1 MIKYAYYGLLTAF
14 ALLLLIAV
22 IYYLVKPAPA
32 GDSSVGWATGIFYL
46 AGLAGILLVALL
58 FWRNKPI
65 GIAILCIPLL
75 LAFLPAITDRFT
87 DLYAWLP
94 TGKKES
100 LNLHIVNNTKA
111 LVNVKLECWF
121 EGAYEHEFRLYKTLE
136 FTARPFEASQHRLS
150 EYDTRL
156 LSTKSGFVRIVLFE
170 CIQESGKGYTFVRE
184 IQPCMQNEKVAVEA
198 FKTKHYVLT
207 IDAEK
212 NSEAFQNEIARLKK
226 DSVYV
231 NGAF

>member
-1 MIKYAYYGLLTAF
+1 MIKYTYYGLLTAF
-14 ALLLLIAV
+14 AILLLIAV
-22 IYYLVKPAPA
+22 IYYFVKPVPA
-32 GDSSVGWATGIFYL
+32 GDSSVGWATGIYYL
-46 AGLAGILLVALL
+46 AGLAGIMLVALL

-65 GIAILCIPLL
+65 GIAILCVPLL
-75 LAFLPAITDRFT
+75 LAILPSITDKFT

-121 EGAYEHEFRLYKTLE
+121 EGAYENEFSLYKTLE
-136 FTARPFEASQHRLS
+136 FTAKPFEASQHLLS

-156 LSTKSGFVRIVLFE
+156 LTTKSGFVRIVLFE
-170 CIQESGKGYTFVRE
+170 CIQESGKGYTYVRE
-184 IQPCMQNEKVAVEA
+184 IQPSMQNKQIPIEA
-198 FKTKHYVLT
+198 FQNKNYILT
-207 IDAEK
+207 IDGEK
-212 NSEAFQNEIARLKK
+212 NSEAFLNEITRLKK
-226 DSVYV
+226 DSMYT